1 MARTP
6 RTQAARTPSAKAP
19 GAGGRRNAAPGA
31 AANKKK
37 TAPPTAG
44 VTDGERYLLI
54 AEAAYY
60 RAERRGFAPGHELE
74 DWLDAETEVGR
85 MVAVARTPPASE
97 KA

>member
-1 MARTP
+1 MARIP
-6 RTQAARTPSAKAP
+6 RTQTGGPASGKAP
-19 GAGGRRNAAPGA
+19 GAGARRKAAPGA
-31 AANKKK
+31 AANRRKA
-37 TAPPTAG
+37 APPMDG
-44 VTDGERYLLI
+44 VTDRERYLLI

-85 MVAVARTPPASE
+85 MVAAARTPPASE

>member
-6 RTQAARTPSAKAP
+6 RTQTGGPASGKAP
-19 GAGGRRNAAPGA
+19 GAGARRKAPRGATADKKKAAP
-31 AANKKK
+31 
-37 TAPPTAG
+37 PPAG
-44 VTDGERYLLI
+44 VTGRERYLLI

-85 MVAVARTPPASE
+85 MVAAARTPPASE